1 MVKNMI
7 AYGGGILAF
16 VVVLLLLRL
25 VCEELFRI
33 GGKQKSEERPLNG
46 TNKSE
51 KNLPVIFVTVL

>member
-25 VCEELFRI
+25 VCKELFRKTEVR
-33 GGKQKSEERPLNG
+33 GAAAEWHK
-46 TNKSE
+46 
-51 KNLPVIFVTVL
+51 